1 MSFELADAYEAEY
14 DEAVKHYFPP
24 FPKGLAGRYYDEG
37 LQYFRS
43 FDGFGGDMEILSVE
57 DKFELDIRG
66 NRFVGIADLVLR
78 DRNTGDITVIDHK
91 SKSMNS
97 MKKAQYEN
105 TRQLY
110 TYAAYV
116 KERFGAFPTLLRF
129 NMFRYGV
136 NIDEPFSMK
145 RYEETMDWIERTIA
159 EIRAEKEW
167 KVSSSGYFC
176 RFICS
181 TRLHCPIAGGDHER
195 EIIGEMLMSIEQHIQ
210 VMVAWADIL
219 IVTAG
224 YILIRVIVVVVC
236 VTVIIFIVRRV
247 YRGIR

>member
-24 FPKGLAGRYYDEG
+24 FPKGMAGQYYDEG

-43 FDGFGGDMEILSVE
+43 FDGFGSDKEILSVE

-66 NRFVGIADLVLR
+66 NRFVGIADLVLQ
-78 DRNTGDITVIDHK
+78 DKKTGDIIVIDHK

-116 KERFGAFPTLLRF
+116 KERFGEFPTLLQF

-136 NIDEPFSMK
+136 NINEPFAME

-159 EIRAEKEW
+159 QIKAEREW
-167 KVSSSGYFC
+167 RGSSSGYFC

-181 TRLHCPIAGGDHER
+181 TRMHCPVGE
-195 EIIGEMLMSIEQHIQ
+195 EIMN
-210 VMVAWADIL
+210 A
-219 IVTAG
+219 
-224 YILIRVIVVVVC
+224 R
-236 VTVIIFIVRRV
+236 
-247 YRGIR
+247 

>member
-24 FPKGLAGRYYDEG
+24 FPKGMAGQYYDEG
-37 LQYFRS
+37 LQYFQS
-43 FDGFGGDMEILSVE
+43 FDGFGDDKEILSVE

-66 NRFVGIADLVLR
+66 NRFVGIADLVLQ
-78 DRNTGDITVIDHK
+78 DKKTGDIIVIDHE

-116 KERFGAFPTLLRF
+116 KERFGEFPTLLRF
-129 NMFRYGV
+129 NMFRYGE
-136 NIDEPFSMK
+136 NIDEPFAME

-159 EIRAEKEW
+159 QIKAEKEW
-167 KVSSSGYFC
+167 KVSSSSYFC

-181 TRLHCPIAGGDHER
+181 TRLHCPVGE
-195 EIIGEMLMSIEQHIQ
+195 EIMN
-210 VMVAWADIL
+210 A
-219 IVTAG
+219 
-224 YILIRVIVVVVC
+224 R
-236 VTVIIFIVRRV
+236 
-247 YRGIR
+247 

>member
-116 KERFGAFPTLLRF
+116 KERFGVFPTLLQF

-136 NIDEPFSMK
+136 NIDEPFSME

-159 EIRAEKEW
+159 EIRAEREW
-167 KVSSSGYFC
+167 KVSSSSYFC

-181 TRLHCPIAGGDHER
+181 TRLYCPIAG
-195 EIIGEMLMSIEQHIQ
+195 EIMN
-210 VMVAWADIL
+210 AK
-219 IVTAG
+219 
-224 YILIRVIVVVVC
+224 
-236 VTVIIFIVRRV
+236 
-247 YRGIR
+247 

>member
-24 FPKGLAGRYYDEG
+24 FPKGMAGQYYDEG

-43 FDGFGGDMEILSVE
+43 FDGFGSDKEILSVE

-66 NRFVGIADLVLR
+66 NRFVGIADLVLQ
-78 DRNTGDITVIDHK
+78 DKKTGDIIVIDHK

-136 NIDEPFSMK
+136 NIDEPFSRD
-145 RYEETMDWIERTIA
+145 RYAETMDWIERTIA
-159 EIRAEKEW
+159 EIKAEKEW

-181 TRLHCPIAGGDHER
+181 TRLYCPIAG
-195 EIIGEMLMSIEQHIQ
+195 EIMN
-210 VMVAWADIL
+210 AK
-219 IVTAG
+219 
-224 YILIRVIVVVVC
+224 
-236 VTVIIFIVRRV
+236 
-247 YRGIR
+247 

>member
-1 MSFELADAYEAEY
+1 MERWAKGELMSFELADAYEAEY

-24 FPKGLAGRYYDEG
+24 FPKGMAGQYYDEG
-37 LQYFRS
+37 LQYFQS
-43 FDGFGGDMEILSVE
+43 FDGFGDDKEILSVE

-66 NRFVGIADLVLR
+66 NRFVGIADLVLQ
-78 DRNTGDITVIDHK
+78 DKKTGDIIVIDHK

-116 KERFGAFPTLLRF
+116 KERFGEFPTLLQF

-136 NIDEPFSMK
+136 NINEPFAME

-159 EIRAEKEW
+159 QIKAEKEW

-181 TRLHCPIAGGDHER
+181 TRLHCPVGE
-195 EIIGEMLMSIEQHIQ
+195 EIMN
-210 VMVAWADIL
+210 A
-219 IVTAG
+219 
-224 YILIRVIVVVVC
+224 R
-236 VTVIIFIVRRV
+236 
-247 YRGIR
+247 

>member
-1 MSFELADAYEAEY
+1 MAFKLQYIDKVPQEQNSFAEYGTHCHSLLERWAKGELMSFELADTYEAEY

-24 FPKGLAGRYYDEG
+24 FPKGMAGQYYDEG
-37 LQYFRS
+37 LKYFQS
-43 FDGFGGDMEILSVE
+43 FDGFGDDMEILSVE

-78 DRNTGDITVIDHK
+78 DKNMGGITVIDHK

-97 MKKAQYEN
+97 MKKALYEN

-116 KERFGAFPTLLRF
+116 KERFGEFPTLLRF
-129 NMFRYGV
+129 NMLRYGE
-136 NIDEPFSMK
+136 NIDEPFAME

-159 EIRAEKEW
+159 QIKAEKEW

-181 TRLHCPIAGGDHER
+181 TRLHCPVGE
-195 EIIGEMLMSIEQHIQ
+195 EIMN
-210 VMVAWADIL
+210 A
-219 IVTAG
+219 
-224 YILIRVIVVVVC
+224 R
-236 VTVIIFIVRRV
+236 
-247 YRGIR
+247 

>member
-1 MSFELADAYEAEY
+1 MCHSLMERWAKGELMSFELADAYEAEY

-24 FPKGLAGRYYDEG
+24 FPKGMAGQYYDEG

-43 FDGFGGDMEILSVE
+43 FDGFGGDKEILSVE

-66 NRFVGIADLVLR
+66 NRFVGIADLVLQ
-78 DRNTGDITVIDHK
+78 DKKTGDIIVIDHK

-116 KERFGAFPTLLRF
+116 KERFGEFPTLLQF

-136 NIDEPFSMK
+136 NINEPFAME

-159 EIRAEKEW
+159 QIKAEREW
-167 KVSSSGYFC
+167 RVSSSGYFC

-181 TRLHCPIAGGDHER
+181 TRLHCPVGE
-195 EIIGEMLMSIEQHIQ
+195 EIMN
-210 VMVAWADIL
+210 A
-219 IVTAG
+219 
-224 YILIRVIVVVVC
+224 R
-236 VTVIIFIVRRV
+236 
-247 YRGIR
+247 

>member
-24 FPKGLAGRYYDEG
+24 FPKGMAGQYYDEG
-37 LQYFRS
+37 LQYFQS
-43 FDGFGGDMEILSVE
+43 FDGFGDDKEILSVE
-57 DKFELDIRG
+57 DKFELDIRS

-78 DRNTGDITVIDHK
+78 DRNTGDIIVIDHK

-116 KERFGAFPTLLRF
+116 KERFGEFPTLLQF

-136 NIDEPFSMK
+136 NINEPFAME

-159 EIRAEKEW
+159 QIKAEKEW

-181 TRLHCPIAGGDHER
+181 TRLHCPVGE
-195 EIIGEMLMSIEQHIQ
+195 EIMN
-210 VMVAWADIL
+210 A
-219 IVTAG
+219 
-224 YILIRVIVVVVC
+224 R
-236 VTVIIFIVRRV
+236 
-247 YRGIR
+247 

>member
-24 FPKGLAGRYYDEG
+24 FPKGMAGQYYDEG

-43 FDGFGGDMEILSVE
+43 FDGFGGDKEILSVE
-57 DKFELDIRG
+57 DKFELEIRG
-66 NRFVGIADLVLR
+66 NRFVGIADLVLQ
-78 DRNTGDITVIDHK
+78 DKKTGDIIVIDHK
-91 SKSMNS
+91 SKSMKS

-116 KERFGAFPTLLRF
+116 KERFGEFPTLLQF

-136 NIDEPFSMK
+136 NINEPFAME

-159 EIRAEKEW
+159 QIKAEKEW

-181 TRLHCPIAGGDHER
+181 TRLHCPVGE
-195 EIIGEMLMSIEQHIQ
+195 EIMN
-210 VMVAWADIL
+210 A
-219 IVTAG
+219 
-224 YILIRVIVVVVC
+224 R
-236 VTVIIFIVRRV
+236 
-247 YRGIR
+247 

>member
-1 MSFELADAYEAEY
+1 MPQEQNAYAEYGTHCHSLLERWAKGELMSFELADAYEAEY

-43 FDGFGGDMEILSVE
+43 FDGFGDDMEILSVE
-57 DKFELDIRG
+57 DKFELDIRD

-78 DRNTGDITVIDHK
+78 DRNSGGITVIDHK

-136 NIDEPFSMK
+136 NIDEPFSRD
-145 RYEETMDWIERTIA
+145 RYAETMDWIERTIA
-159 EIRAEKEW
+159 EIRAEREW
-167 KVSSSGYFC
+167 KVSSSSYFC

-181 TRLHCPIAGGDHER
+181 TRLYCPIAG
-195 EIIGEMLMSIEQHIQ
+195 EIMN
-210 VMVAWADIL
+210 AK
-219 IVTAG
+219 
-224 YILIRVIVVVVC
+224 
-236 VTVIIFIVRRV
+236 
-247 YRGIR
+247 

>member
-97 MKKAQYEN
+97 MKKTQYEN

-181 TRLHCPIAGGDHER
+181 TRLYCPIAG
-195 EIIGEMLMSIEQHIQ
+195 EIMN
-210 VMVAWADIL
+210 AK
-219 IVTAG
+219 
-224 YILIRVIVVVVC
+224 
-236 VTVIIFIVRRV
+236 
-247 YRGIR
+247 

>member
-24 FPKGLAGRYYDEG
+24 FPKGMAGQYYDEG
-37 LQYFRS
+37 LQYFQS
-43 FDGFGGDMEILSVE
+43 FDGFGDDKEILSVE

-66 NRFVGIADLVLR
+66 NRFVGIADLVLQ
-78 DRNTGDITVIDHK
+78 DKKTGDIIVIDHK

-116 KERFGAFPTLLRF
+116 KERFGEFPTLLQF

-136 NIDEPFSMK
+136 NIDEPFAME

-159 EIRAEKEW
+159 EIKAEKEW
-167 KVSSSGYFC
+167 KISSSGYFC

-181 TRLHCPIAGGDHER
+181 TRLHCPVGE
-195 EIIGEMLMSIEQHIQ
+195 EIMN
-210 VMVAWADIL
+210 A
-219 IVTAG
+219 
-224 YILIRVIVVVVC
+224 R
-236 VTVIIFIVRRV
+236 
-247 YRGIR
+247 

>member
-43 FDGFGGDMEILSVE
+43 FDGFGDDMEILSVE
-57 DKFELDIRG
+57 DKFELDIRD

-78 DRNTGDITVIDHK
+78 DRNSGGITVIDHK

-129 NMFRYGV
+129 NRFRYGV
-136 NIDEPFSMK
+136 NIDEPFSRD
-145 RYEETMDWIERTIA
+145 RYAETMDWIERTIA
-159 EIRAEKEW
+159 EIKAEKEW

-181 TRLHCPIAGGDHER
+181 TRLYCPIAG
-195 EIIGEMLMSIEQHIQ
+195 EIMN
-210 VMVAWADIL
+210 AK
-219 IVTAG
+219 
-224 YILIRVIVVVVC
+224 
-236 VTVIIFIVRRV
+236 
-247 YRGIR
+247 

>member
-78 DRNTGDITVIDHK
+78 DRNTGGITVIDHK

-136 NIDEPFSMK
+136 NIDEPFSME
-145 RYEETMDWIERTIA
+145 RYAETMDWIERTIA

-181 TRLHCPIAGGDHER
+181 TRLYCPIAG
-195 EIIGEMLMSIEQHIQ
+195 EIMN
-210 VMVAWADIL
+210 AK
-219 IVTAG
+219 
-224 YILIRVIVVVVC
+224 
-236 VTVIIFIVRRV
+236 
-247 YRGIR
+247 

>member
-24 FPKGLAGRYYDEG
+24 FPKGMAGQYYDEG
-37 LQYFRS
+37 LQYFQS
-43 FDGFGGDMEILSVE
+43 FDGFGDDKKILSVE

-78 DRNTGDITVIDHK
+78 DRNTGGIIVIDHK

-97 MKKAQYEN
+97 MKKSQYEN

-116 KERFGAFPTLLRF
+116 KERFGEFPTLLRF
-129 NMFRYGV
+129 NMFRYGE
-136 NIDEPFSMK
+136 NIDEPFAME

-159 EIRAEKEW
+159 QIKAEKEW

-181 TRLHCPIAGGDHER
+181 TRLHCPVGE
-195 EIIGEMLMSIEQHIQ
+195 EIMN
-210 VMVAWADIL
+210 A
-219 IVTAG
+219 
-224 YILIRVIVVVVC
+224 R
-236 VTVIIFIVRRV
+236 
-247 YRGIR
+247 

>member
-97 MKKAQYEN
+97 MKKSQYEN

-116 KERFGAFPTLLRF
+116 KERFGEFPTLLRF
-129 NMFRYGV
+129 NMFRYGE
-136 NIDEPFSMK
+136 NIDEPFAME

-159 EIRAEKEW
+159 QIKAEKEW

-181 TRLHCPIAGGDHER
+181 TRLHCPVGE
-195 EIIGEMLMSIEQHIQ
+195 EIMN
-210 VMVAWADIL
+210 A
-219 IVTAG
+219 
-224 YILIRVIVVVVC
+224 R
-236 VTVIIFIVRRV
+236 
-247 YRGIR
+247 

>member
-43 FDGFGGDMEILSVE
+43 FDGFGDDMEILSVE

-66 NRFVGIADLVLR
+66 SWFVGIADLVLR

-181 TRLHCPIAGGDHER
+181 TRLYCPIAG
-195 EIIGEMLMSIEQHIQ
+195 EIMN
-210 VMVAWADIL
+210 AK
-219 IVTAG
+219 
-224 YILIRVIVVVVC
+224 
-236 VTVIIFIVRRV
+236 
-247 YRGIR
+247 

>member
-24 FPKGLAGRYYDEG
+24 FPKGMTGQYYDEG

-43 FDGFGGDMEILSVE
+43 FDGFGGDKEILSVE
-57 DKFELDIRG
+57 DKLELDIRG
-66 NRFVGIADLVLR
+66 NRFVGIADLVLQ
-78 DRNTGDITVIDHK
+78 DKKTGDIIVIDHK

-116 KERFGAFPTLLRF
+116 KERFGEFPTLLQF

-136 NIDEPFSMK
+136 NINEPFAME

-159 EIRAEKEW
+159 QIKAEKEW

-181 TRLHCPIAGGDHER
+181 TRLHCPVGE
-195 EIIGEMLMSIEQHIQ
+195 EIMN
-210 VMVAWADIL
+210 A
-219 IVTAG
+219 
-224 YILIRVIVVVVC
+224 R
-236 VTVIIFIVRRV
+236 
-247 YRGIR
+247 

>member
-24 FPKGLAGRYYDEG
+24 FPKGMAGQYYDEG
-37 LQYFRS
+37 LQYFQS
-43 FDGFGGDMEILSVE
+43 FDGFGDDKEILSVE
-57 DKFELDIRG
+57 DKFELDIRS

-78 DRNTGDITVIDHK
+78 DRNTGDIIVIDHK

-97 MKKAQYEN
+97 MKKSQYEN

-116 KERFGAFPTLLRF
+116 KERFGEFPTLLRF

-136 NIDEPFSMK
+136 NIDEPFSRD
-145 RYEETMDWIERTIA
+145 RYAETMDWIERTIA
-159 EIRAEKEW
+159 EIKAEKEW

-181 TRLHCPIAGGDHER
+181 TRLYCPIAG
-195 EIIGEMLMSIEQHIQ
+195 EIMN
-210 VMVAWADIL
+210 AK
-219 IVTAG
+219 
-224 YILIRVIVVVVC
+224 
-236 VTVIIFIVRRV
+236 
-247 YRGIR
+247 

>member
-1 MSFELADAYEAEY
+1 MPQEQNSFAEYGTHCHSLLERWAKGELMSFELADAYEAEY

-43 FDGFGGDMEILSVE
+43 FDGFGDDMEILSVE

-78 DRNTGDITVIDHK
+78 DKSTGDITVIDHK

-136 NIDEPFSMK
+136 NIDEPFSME
-145 RYEETMDWIERTIA
+145 RYEETMDWIERTIV
-159 EIRAEKEW
+159 EIKAEKEW
-167 KVSSSGYFC
+167 KVSSSSYFC

-181 TRLHCPIAGGDHER
+181 TRLYCPIAG
-195 EIIGEMLMSIEQHIQ
+195 EIMN
-210 VMVAWADIL
+210 AK
-219 IVTAG
+219 
-224 YILIRVIVVVVC
+224 
-236 VTVIIFIVRRV
+236 
-247 YRGIR
+247 

>member
-1 MSFELADAYEAEY
+1 MAFKLQYIDKVPQEQNAYAEYGTHCHSLLERWAKGELMSFELADMYESEY

-24 FPKGLAGRYYDEG
+24 FPRGLAGKYYDEG
-37 LQYFRS
+37 LRYFRS
-43 FDGFGGDMEILSVE
+43 FDGFGDDKEILSVE

-97 MKKAQYEN
+97 LKKAQYEN

-116 KERFGAFPTLLRF
+116 MERFGEFPTLLQF

-136 NIDEPFSMK
+136 NIDEPFSME
-145 RYEETMDWIERTIA
+145 RYEETMDWIEHTIA
-159 EIRAEKEW
+159 QIKAEKEW

-181 TRLHCPIAGGDHER
+181 TRLHCPVGE
-195 EIIGEMLMSIEQHIQ
+195 EIMN
-210 VMVAWADIL
+210 AK
-219 IVTAG
+219 
-224 YILIRVIVVVVC
+224 
-236 VTVIIFIVRRV
+236 
-247 YRGIR
+247 

>member
-1 MSFELADAYEAEY
+1 MPQEQNSFAEYGTHCHSLLERWAKGELMSFELADAYEAEY

-57 DKFELDIRG
+57 DKFELDIRD

-78 DRNTGDITVIDHK
+78 DRNSGGITVIDHK

-136 NIDEPFSMK
+136 NIDEPFSME

-181 TRLHCPIAGGDHER
+181 TRLYCPIAG
-195 EIIGEMLMSIEQHIQ
+195 EIMN
-210 VMVAWADIL
+210 AK
-219 IVTAG
+219 
-224 YILIRVIVVVVC
+224 
-236 VTVIIFIVRRV
+236 
-247 YRGIR
+247 

>member
-1 MSFELADAYEAEY
+1 MAFKLQYIDKVPQEENAYAEYGLLCHSLLERWAKGELMSFELADVYEAEY

-24 FPKGLAGRYYDEG
+24 FPKGLAGKYYEEG

-43 FDGFGGDMEILSVE
+43 FDGFGDDKEILSVE
-57 DKFELDIRG
+57 DRFELDIRG

-78 DRNTGDITVIDHK
+78 DRNTGGITVIDHK

-116 KERFGAFPTLLRF
+116 KEHFGEFPVLLRF

-136 NIDEPFSMK
+136 NIDEPFSME
-145 RYEETMDWIERTIA
+145 RYEETLDWIERTIA
-159 EIRAEKEW
+159 EIKAEKEW
-167 KVSSSGYFC
+167 KVSSSSYFC

-181 TRLHCPIAGGDHER
+181 TRLHCPVAE
-195 EIIGEMLMSIEQHIQ
+195 EIMN
-210 VMVAWADIL
+210 AK
-219 IVTAG
+219 
-224 YILIRVIVVVVC
+224 
-236 VTVIIFIVRRV
+236 
-247 YRGIR
+247 

>member
-24 FPKGLAGRYYDEG
+24 FPKGMAGQYYDEG
-37 LQYFRS
+37 LQYFQS
-43 FDGFGGDMEILSVE
+43 FDGFGDDKEILSVE

-66 NRFVGIADLVLR
+66 NRFVGIADLVLQ
-78 DRNTGDITVIDHK
+78 DKKTGDIIVIDHK

-116 KERFGAFPTLLRF
+116 KERFGEFPTLLRF
-129 NMFRYGV
+129 NMFRYGE
-136 NIDEPFSMK
+136 NIDEPFAME

-159 EIRAEKEW
+159 EIKSEKEW

-181 TRLHCPIAGGDHER
+181 TRLHCPVGE
-195 EIIGEMLMSIEQHIQ
+195 EIMN
-210 VMVAWADIL
+210 A
-219 IVTAG
+219 
-224 YILIRVIVVVVC
+224 R
-236 VTVIIFIVRRV
+236 
-247 YRGIR
+247 

>member
-1 MSFELADAYEAEY
+1 MTGVQTCALPILSFELADAYEAEY

-43 FDGFGGDMEILSVE
+43 FDGFGDDMEILSVE

-66 NRFVGIADLVLR
+66 SWFVGIADLVLR
-78 DRNTGDITVIDHK
+78 DRSTGDITVIDHK

-116 KERFGAFPTLLRF
+116 KERLGAFPTLLRF

-136 NIDEPFSMK
+136 NIDEPFSRD
-145 RYEETMDWIERTIA
+145 RYAETMDWIERTIA
-159 EIRAEKEW
+159 EIKAEKEW
-167 KVSSSGYFC
+167 KVSSSSYFC

-181 TRLHCPIAGGDHER
+181 TRLYCPIAE
-195 EIIGEMLMSIEQHIQ
+195 EIMN
-210 VMVAWADIL
+210 AK
-219 IVTAG
+219 
-224 YILIRVIVVVVC
+224 
-236 VTVIIFIVRRV
+236 
-247 YRGIR
+247 

>member
-1 MSFELADAYEAEY
+1 MRTRRLLEQLSGSKADITICT
-14 DEAVKHYFPP
+14 
-24 FPKGLAGRYYDEG
+24 
-37 LQYFRS
+37 RS
-43 FDGFGGDMEILSVE
+43 
-57 DKFELDIRG
+57 
-66 NRFVGIADLVLR
+66 DLVLR
-78 DRNTGDITVIDHK
+78 DRHTGDITVIDHK

-159 EIRAEKEW
+159 EIRAEREW
-167 KVSSSGYFC
+167 KVSSSSYFC
-176 RFICS
+176 RFISS
-181 TRLHCPIAGGDHER
+181 TRLYCPIAG
-195 EIIGEMLMSIEQHIQ
+195 EIMN
-210 VMVAWADIL
+210 AK
-219 IVTAG
+219 
-224 YILIRVIVVVVC
+224 
-236 VTVIIFIVRRV
+236 
-247 YRGIR
+247 

>member
-1 MSFELADAYEAEY
+1 MAFKLQYIDKVPQEENAYAEYGTHCHSLLERWAKSELMSFELADVYEAEY

-24 FPKGLAGRYYDEG
+24 FPKGLAGKYYDEG
-37 LQYFRS
+37 LNYFRS
-43 FDGFGGDMEILSVE
+43 FDGFGDDNEILSVE

-78 DRNTGDITVIDHK
+78 DRNTGGITVIDHK

-116 KERFGAFPTLLRF
+116 KERFGEFPTLLRF

-136 NIDEPFSMK
+136 NIDEPFSME
-145 RYEETMDWIERTIA
+145 RYAETMDWIERTIV
-159 EIRAEKEW
+159 EIKAEKEW
-167 KVSSSGYFC
+167 KVSSSSYFC

-181 TRLHCPIAGGDHER
+181 TRLHCSVAE
-195 EIIGEMLMSIEQHIQ
+195 EIMNAKQ
-210 VMVAWADIL
+210 
-219 IVTAG
+219 
-224 YILIRVIVVVVC
+224 
-236 VTVIIFIVRRV
+236 
-247 YRGIR
+247 

>member
-1 MSFELADAYEAEY
+1 VPQEQNAYAEYGMHCHSLLERWAKGELMSFELADAYEAEY

-43 FDGFGGDMEILSVE
+43 FDGFGDDMEILSVE

-136 NIDEPFSMK
+136 NIDEPFSRD
-145 RYEETMDWIERTIA
+145 RYAETMDWIERTIA
-159 EIRAEKEW
+159 EIKAEKEW

-181 TRLHCPIAGGDHER
+181 TRLYCPIAG
-195 EIIGEMLMSIEQHIQ
+195 EIMN
-210 VMVAWADIL
+210 AK
-219 IVTAG
+219 
-224 YILIRVIVVVVC
+224 
-236 VTVIIFIVRRV
+236 
-247 YRGIR
+247 

>member
-1 MSFELADAYEAEY
+1 MPQEQNAYAEYGTHCHSLLERWAKGELMSFELADAYEAEY

-43 FDGFGGDMEILSVE
+43 FDGFGDDMEILSVE

-66 NRFVGIADLVLR
+66 SWFVGIADLVLR
-78 DRNTGDITVIDHK
+78 DRSTGDITVIDHK

-136 NIDEPFSMK
+136 NIDEPFSME
-145 RYEETMDWIERTIA
+145 RYAETMDWIERTIA
-159 EIRAEKEW
+159 EIRAEREW
-167 KVSSSGYFC
+167 KVSSSSYFC

-181 TRLHCPIAGGDHER
+181 TRLYCPIAE
-195 EIIGEMLMSIEQHIQ
+195 EIMN
-210 VMVAWADIL
+210 AK
-219 IVTAG
+219 
-224 YILIRVIVVVVC
+224 
-236 VTVIIFIVRRV
+236 
-247 YRGIR
+247 

>member
-14 DEAVKHYFPP
+14 DEAIKHYFPP
-24 FPKGLAGRYYDEG
+24 FPKGMAGQYYDEG
-37 LQYFRS
+37 LQYFQS
-43 FDGFGGDMEILSVE
+43 FDGFGDDKEILSVE
-57 DKFELDIRG
+57 DKFELDIRS

-78 DRNTGDITVIDHK
+78 DRNTGDIIVIDHK

-116 KERFGAFPTLLRF
+116 KERFGEFPTLLQF

-136 NIDEPFSMK
+136 NINEPFAME

-159 EIRAEKEW
+159 QIKAEKEW

-181 TRLHCPIAGGDHER
+181 TRLHCPVGE
-195 EIIGEMLMSIEQHIQ
+195 EIMN
-210 VMVAWADIL
+210 A
-219 IVTAG
+219 
-224 YILIRVIVVVVC
+224 R
-236 VTVIIFIVRRV
+236 
-247 YRGIR
+247 